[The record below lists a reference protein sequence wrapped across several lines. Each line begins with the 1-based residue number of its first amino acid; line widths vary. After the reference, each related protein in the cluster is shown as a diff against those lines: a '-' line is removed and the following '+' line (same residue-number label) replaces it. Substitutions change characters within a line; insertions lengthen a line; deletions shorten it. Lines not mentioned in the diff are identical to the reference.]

1 MTFFSKHAARWVAA
15 AIVTTGAVGTTGA
28 LALSSAEAS
37 VAKAGAATAAP
48 RTLTVKQIAFGAKL
62 SHKFQANG
70 TGPWLTEPLA
80 GPDDI
85 SRLGRSIFVGFQN
98 GVGSTG
104 GASAHGNLDST
115 VAEFSLSGK
124 ELRQWDVTG
133 KVDGLTADPYTEQV
147 VATVNEDGNS
157 SLYTISA
164 DSGKVVHYSYNEP
177 LPHNGGTDAISI
189 YQRQLVISASAPGS
203 TGAAAPQA
211 SYPAV
216 YVVRLNAKSKVA
228 TVYPLYSD
236 EATATAVNGPDA
248 GKPVTLGLTDPDS
261 SEVVPA
267 RAPAFAG
274 DYMLNS
280 QGDQQLIFGKFTW
293 WGQWLSVLSISQ
305 SVDDSA
311 WPTSKQGALYTT
323 DSTADT
329 VDIITGSFKPG
340 TVYTA
345 VTPCNANAAPATCP
359 GGGFGPNYLGTINL
373 KTGEVTPVTLSGD
386 ALQPK
391 GMIFVG

>member
-1 MTFFSKHAARWVAA
+1 
-15 AIVTTGAVGTTGA
+15 
-28 LALSSAEAS
+28 
-37 VAKAGAATAAP
+37 
-48 RTLTVKQIAFGAKL
+48 VKQIAFGAKL
-62 SHKFQANG
+62 HHKFQANG
-70 TGPWLTEPLA
+70 KGAWLSESLT
-80 GPDDI
+80 GPDDL
-85 SRLGRSIFVGFQN
+85 SRIGRFIFVGFQN
-98 GVGSTG
+98 GVGATG
-104 GASAHGNLDST
+104 GASGDGNLDST
-115 VAEFSLSGK
+115 VVEFSLGGK

-133 KVDGLTADPYTEQV
+133 KVDGLTADRYTGQV

-157 SLYTISA
+157 SLYTISVRTR
-164 DSGKVVHYSYNEP
+164 KVVHYSYNKP

-189 YQRQLVISASAPGS
+189 YQGQLVISASAPGS

-216 YVVRLNAKSKVA
+216 YMVRLDAKTKVA
-228 TVYPLYSD
+228 TIYPLYSG
-236 EATATAVNGPDA
+236 EATATAINGPNA

-280 QGDQQLIFGKFTW
+280 QGDQELIFGKFTW

-311 WPTSKQGALYTT
+311 WATSKSGALYTT
-323 DSTADT
+323 DASADT

-373 KTGEVTPVTLSGD
+373 KTGEVTPVTVAGD
-386 ALQPK
+386 PVQPK
-391 GMIFVG
+391 GLIFAG